1 MANKK
6 VSQGLKRAQSRL
18 LNQNTK
24 KILNNVLLLY
34 VVLIASIAD
43 LLYMVSTGSHIN
55 VIIFILVAYVTS
67 LFSKN
72 MTVVLLVAL
81 AITNIYQMGKS
92 IIVKEGFEEGAEE
105 DAEEDA
111 EKDTEEDAE
120 EGAEEDVEEDAEEN
134 TVKKKDKAKDKDKDK
149 DKELPEEYKKALE
162 QLSDPET
169 ARTIEGLK
177 SLEPLVERMQSVV
190 NMLK

>member
-1 MANKK
+1 MYIYIKMANKK

-55 VIIFILVAYVTS
+55 VIVFILVAYVTS

-72 MTVVLLVAL
+72 MTVVLIVAL
-81 AITNIYQMGKS
+81 AITNIYHMGKS
-92 IIVKEGFEEGAEE
+92 IIVKEGFEEGAEKDTE
-105 DAEEDA
+105 KGA

-120 EGAEEDVEEDAEEN
+120 KDAEEDAEED
-134 TVKKKDKAKDKDKDK
+134 TVKNDNDKDKDK

-190 NMLK
+190 KMLK

>member
-55 VIIFILVAYVTS
+55 VIVFILVAYVTS

-72 MTVVLLVAL
+72 MTVVLIVAL
-81 AITNIYQMGKS
+81 AITNIYHMGKS
-92 IIVKEGFEEGAEE
+92 IIVKEGFEEGAEKDTE
-105 DAEEDA
+105 KGA

-120 EGAEEDVEEDAEEN
+120 KDAEEDAEED
-134 TVKKKDKAKDKDKDK
+134 TVKNDNDKDKDK

-190 NMLK
+190 KMLK

>member
-105 DAEEDA
+105 DAE
-111 EKDTEEDAE
+111 KDTEEDAE

-134 TVKKKDKAKDKDKDK
+134 TVKKKDKAKDKAK

-177 SLEPLVERMQSVV
+177 SLEPLVKRMQTVV
-190 NMLK
+190 KLLK

>member
-105 DAEEDA
+105 DAEKDA
-111 EKDTEEDAE
+111 EKDAEEDTE
-120 EGAEEDVEEDAEEN
+120 EGAEEDTEEDTE
-134 TVKKKDKAKDKDKDK
+134 KKKTKDK

-177 SLEPLVERMQSVV
+177 SLEPLVERMQTVV
-190 NMLK
+190 KMLK

>member
-111 EKDTEEDAE
+111 EKDTEKDTEEDA
-120 EGAEEDVEEDAEEN
+120 EEDAEEN
-134 TVKKKDKAKDKDKDK
+134 TVKKKDKAKDK

-177 SLEPLVERMQSVV
+177 SLEPLVERMQDVV
-190 NMLK
+190 KMLK